1 MKIIFTDQSKE
12 DLQNIENYLL
22 EVWNYKVYENFL
34 DQLDFAL
41 DIISSGNVIFSKYDN
56 TNYHKFLL
64 TKHNTLI
71 YEALENNLF
80 ITRILQNFQD
90 PEENLKSLT

>member
-41 DIISSGNVIFSKYDN
+41 DIISS
-56 TNYHKFLL
+56 
-64 TKHNTLI
+64 
-71 YEALENNLF
+71 
-80 ITRILQNFQD
+80 
-90 PEENLKSLT
+90 